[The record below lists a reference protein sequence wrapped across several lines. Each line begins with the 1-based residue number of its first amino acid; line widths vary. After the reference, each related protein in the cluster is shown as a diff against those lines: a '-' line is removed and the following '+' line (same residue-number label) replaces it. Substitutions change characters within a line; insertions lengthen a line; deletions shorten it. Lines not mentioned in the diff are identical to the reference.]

1 MTATAESIVNELTDK
16 AIVKR
21 IGAIDRAIFTRDTHV
36 VDLNLEIDELNAER
50 AKLVQIQIDRLKK
63 QLPGESQ

>member
-21 IGAIDRAIFTRDTHV
+21 IGAIDRAVMTRNTNV
-36 VDLNLEIDELNAER
+36 IGLNMEIDELNAER
-50 AKLVQIQIDRLKK
+50 AGLVQIQIDRLTA
-63 QLPGESQ
+63 QLPQEKE